1 LVSGVGHD
9 VGCCVRVG
17 LAAVGEHD
25 VLPDADPARDGLTD
39 LAGSDD
45 NDDAHSVTSL
55 FLRLVLSS
63 TFVGAIGI
71 AALPADHLL
80 QVLGIARTLDLDL

>member
-1 LVSGVGHD
+1 M
-9 VGCCVRVG
+9 
-17 LAAVGEHD
+17 
-25 VLPDADPARDGLTD
+25 LPDADPARDGLTD

-55 FLRLVLSS
+55 LFLRLVLSS
-63 TFVGAIGI
+63 TFVGAIGV

-80 QVLGIARTLDLDL
+80 HVLGIARTLDLDL